1 MIKLELANMANEHSK
16 QVQEYRQRE
25 IRAKEYSETVRKAR
39 KQEKILFL
47 NFMNNATVIFA
58 TLLLI
63 ISLIVSG

>member
-1 MIKLELANMANEHSK
+1 MKNDTIFVKPEDFIWDS
-16 QVQEYRQRE
+16 VQRE